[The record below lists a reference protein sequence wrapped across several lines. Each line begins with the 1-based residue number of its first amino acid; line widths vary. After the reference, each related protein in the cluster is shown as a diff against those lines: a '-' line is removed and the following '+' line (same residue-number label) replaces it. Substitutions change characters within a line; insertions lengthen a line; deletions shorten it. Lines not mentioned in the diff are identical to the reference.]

1 MTVVSNLIIYQWTH
15 CPAVQSIR
23 SLLQENLYP
32 YYRRTFGFGSAAI
45 IPGGGR
51 PAEHPPEHFP
61 MSSGREVSPFSD
73 LHFLNGFPDNLREV
87 LFSASLS

>member
-1 MTVVSNLIIYQWTH
+1 MYDTCGTVHTKD
-15 CPAVQSIR
+15 SILTTGR
-23 SLLQENLYP
+23 PS
-32 YYRRTFGFGSAAI
+32 GSEVAI

-51 PAEHPPEHFP
+51 SAEQPPENFP
-61 MSSGREVSPFSD
+61 MGSGREVSPFSD